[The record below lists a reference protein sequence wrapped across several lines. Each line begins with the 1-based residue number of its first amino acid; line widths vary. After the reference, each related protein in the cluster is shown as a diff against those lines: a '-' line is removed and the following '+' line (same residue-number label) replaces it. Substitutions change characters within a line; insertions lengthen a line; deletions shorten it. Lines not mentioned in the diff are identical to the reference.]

1 MDMALMQTSLLRLA
15 AGAAIGCLHFGGL
28 WLTVNRTCA
37 SEGGWTFL
45 LGSFVLRSLVTIAAI
60 WLASGGRWEGVIACV
75 LGVLLVRRLFIARI
89 RPAGAPVKKETLH
102 ELHGH

>member
-1 MDMALMQTSLLRLA
+1 MDIALIQISLLRLA

-37 SEGGWTFL
+37 SGGGWMFM

-60 WLASGGRWEGVIACV
+60 WLASGGRWQGVIVCV

-89 RPAGAPVKKETLH
+89 RPDGALIKKENAS
-102 ELHGH
+102 